1 MPELYRRLR
10 TQLSPETAPLRYHQD
25 HSNMEE
31 WRNREMFD
39 RLERDEHEIPRVRP
53 EVRFYDDGIWSERK
67 TDFDLVV
74 FAEEEEVVM
83 QGKKQAIGNFVDI
96 QETVLSVLCEIKH
109 SMNMSGQF
117 RSGGETDIQA
127 LADTKRETLL
137 GFTS

>member
-1 MPELYRRLR
+1 
-10 TQLSPETAPLRYHQD
+10 
-25 HSNMEE
+25 
-31 WRNREMFD
+31 MFD

-83 QGKKQAIGNFVDI
+83 QGKKQGIGNFVDI